1 MTFQETE
8 KIELKRNLNDSFIKE
23 VIAFLNTMD
32 GTIYIGVEDNGTPIG
47 VNNLDEVL
55 RNVADIITTQIL
67 PNPQEF
73 VKIGTI
79 YKSGK
84 QVIEVSVKK
93 GNRLYYIKK
102 YGRSSAGCY
111 IRVGTSAR
119 SMTEEQIDKRY
130 IEKLKYYKTNN

>member
-55 RNVADIITTQIL
+55 RNIADIVTTQIL

-73 VKIGTI
+73 VKIGTV
-79 YKSGK
+79 YKNGK
-84 QVIEVSVKK
+84 QVI
-93 GNRLYYIKK
+93 GF
-102 YGRSSAGCY
+102 C
-111 IRVGTSAR
+111 
-119 SMTEEQIDKRY
+119 
-130 IEKLKYYKTNN
+130 